1 MEKTSPV
8 LKQSIL
14 GFNLLNEVSLRLWF
28 KAKYDYFA
36 IILILKNMLNPK
48 LCIKVPHYDYLPCAH
63 KYENLFL

>member
-28 KAKYDYFA
+28 KAKYDYFGNYFDFKKHA
-36 IILILKNMLNPK
+36 
-48 LCIKVPHYDYLPCAH
+48 
-63 KYENLFL
+63 